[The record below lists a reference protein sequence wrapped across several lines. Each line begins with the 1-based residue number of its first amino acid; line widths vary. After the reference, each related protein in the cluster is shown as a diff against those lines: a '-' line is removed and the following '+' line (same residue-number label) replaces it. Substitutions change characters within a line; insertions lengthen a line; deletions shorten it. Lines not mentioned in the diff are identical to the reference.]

1 MISSTTDLSLALA
14 NDLRPVLLRVARQLR
29 KETEQFGVTSRQA
42 TLLHLVKRS
51 PGLTLRALAE
61 AEDISAPALSGH
73 IDRLESAGLLVRVRS
88 DVDRRRVG
96 LELTPAGE
104 RLLRSIRERRTAW
117 LAEHLD
123 ALHPADLRAVEE
135 AIGPLRRLAGLSGE
149 SA

>member
-1 MISSTTDLSLALA
+1 MVSPPTHISLELA
-14 NDLRPVLLRVARQLR
+14 NDLRPVILRVARQLR

-42 TLLHLVKRS
+42 TLLHLVKQS

-73 IDRLESAGLLVRVRS
+73 IDRLESAALLVRVRS

-104 RLLRSIRERRTAW
+104 RLLRSI
-117 LAEHLD
+117 
-123 ALHPADLRAVEE
+123 
-135 AIGPLRRLAGLSGE
+135 
-149 SA
+149 